1 MLSDDVLEE
10 LTRSSVLQPDLVR
23 LAWPAISAE
32 SKLQLIQAI
41 QRGVAPST
49 PDWLADLALKDPSP
63 IVRFW
68 AARYAYL
75 PSSIPEN
82 PLIPSISPSECDLAR
97 WAAVQA
103 DPEPLVSACAKCET
117 SLLFPNNLAEYT
129 QPLRLLAIRRMAN
142 PDFSGFIDWLET
154 ALEAGVPDDEL
165 QDCVREFFALPGLK
179 DELELPETEQDP
191 YGAFSREKAL
201 TKAWELT
208 RAASP
213 RTQNTLT
220 FSLPLTV
227 GRHGKVKAEVLA
239 SLPGPVVRVLL
250 FRAKGRDAGF
260 GES

>member
-1 MLSDDVLEE
+1 
-10 LTRSSVLQPDLVR
+10 
-23 LAWPAISAE
+23 
-32 SKLQLIQAI
+32 
-41 QRGVAPST
+41 
-49 PDWLADLALKDPSP
+49 
-63 IVRFW
+63 
-68 AARYAYL
+68 
-75 PSSIPEN
+75 
-82 PLIPSISPSECDLAR
+82 
-97 WAAVQA
+97 VQA

-165 QDCVREFFALPGLK
+165 QDCVREFFAFPGLK
-179 DELELPETEQDP
+179 DELDLPETEQDP

-239 SLPGPVVRVLL
+239 SLPSPVVRVLL
-250 FRAKGRDAGF
+250 FRAKGRDAECLDDFVTLVSANPERYPPEVQKELDRDSDDLFYADDERMRRQEQARRPDKGNAVLQEVF
-260 GES
+260 SIGDRLAAIEVRMGGLEKGLQEKKGLIW